1 MSVFQAVS
9 RIEPTQ
15 RAELEPANFQPFV
28 EALRLKTYVR
38 DARTSGEAKKGTV
51 MVALCKQE
59 FAMREDTPRV
69 AKPRASRITPKEI
82 YGFLRETQPDIL
94 ARLAE

>member
-1 MSVFQAVS
+1 
-9 RIEPTQ
+9 
-15 RAELEPANFQPFV
+15 
-28 EALRLKTYVR
+28 
-38 DARTSGEAKKGTV
+38 